1 MSANRSD
8 RGRTVTPGQVTP
20 LSPTLASMSPASP
33 RDDDGPALVW
43 AARKLG
49 ADTVR
54 HRELTGGK
62 TRAGSR

>member
-1 MSANRSD
+1 MSGPAGPTS
-8 RGRTVTPGQVTP
+8 P
-20 LSPTLASMSPASP
+20 LSPTLASMTSGSP
-33 RDDDGPALVW
+33 RDDDGPALAW